1 LSAYTYAGFRF
12 EKPRNFR
19 VFMVS
24 ALQRPIWFVV
34 ARGAAV
40 AGALGCT
47 TAFAAKPDAPEVVQ
61 VAPSPTVKPAD
72 MTMTDFLDRLMHA
85 ESSGRDDA
93 RNPLSTAVG
102 PYQFIES
109 TWLDLAHRIF
119 ATETQGMTAPQIL
132 ALRTG
137 RAFARRAAEA
147 YTKDNAASLKA
158 AGIEAT
164 FPHLRLAF
172 LLGPQGAIRVLQAPP
187 ETRVALLLGPGVMR
201 ANPFM
206 YGMTAAGLAARAA
219 RDLSVSRTTLAGI
232 AAGDIPAVIPGAA
245 AKPRAPRVVVRCNLE
260 LPACR
265 RWQTLALARLPA
277 EKSVGRKQT
286 AAKAR

>member
-1 LSAYTYAGFRF
+1 
-12 EKPRNFR
+12 
-19 VFMVS
+19 MVLAS
-24 ALQRPIWFVV
+24 SSPIWFVS
-34 ARGAAV
+34 AII
-40 AGALGCT
+40 AGALA
-47 TAFAAKPDAPEVVQ
+47 TATALAAKPETPDVVQ
-61 VAPSPTVKPAD
+61 PAPAAAATPPVTKPAD
-72 MTMTDFLDRLMHA
+72 MTMAGFLDRLMHA

-119 ATETQGMTAPQIL
+119 ATETQGMTAAQIL
-132 ALRTG
+132 ALRTD
-137 RAFARRAAEA
+137 RTFARRAAEA

-187 ETRVALLLGPGVMR
+187 DTRVALLLGPGVMR

-219 RDLSVSRTTLAGI
+219 RDLSVSRSTLAGI
-232 AAGDIPAVIPGAA
+232 AAGDIQAVAPGAA
-245 AKPRAPRVVVRCNLE
+245 TKPRPPRVIVRCNLD

-265 RWQTLALARLPA
+265 RWQTLALARLPT
-277 EKSVGRKQT
+277 EKTVDRKQT
-286 AAKAR
+286 VAKTR

>member
-1 LSAYTYAGFRF
+1 MIRAPHFPNWCTSARA
-12 EKPRNFR
+12 
-19 VFMVS
+19 
-24 ALQRPIWFVV
+24 A
-34 ARGAAV
+34 AGAACV
-40 AGALGCT
+40 LGAALAT
-47 TAFAAKPDAPEVVQ
+47 TQTFAAKPDTPAGPPPPQ
-61 VAPSPTVKPAD
+61 TAAKPAT
-72 MTMTDFLDRLMHA
+72 MTMADFLDQLMAA

-93 RNPLSTAVG
+93 RNPRSTAVG

-119 ATETQGMTAPQIL
+119 ATETQGMNMAQVL
-132 ALRTG
+132 ALRTN

-158 AGIEAT
+158 AGLEAT

-172 LLGPQGAIRVLQAPP
+172 LLGPQGAIRVLQASP
-187 ETRVALLLGPGVMR
+187 ETRVALLLGPSVTR

-219 RDLSVSRTTLAGI
+219 KDLAREVNRDGSVSRTALAGI
-232 AAGDIPAVIPGAA
+232 AASDGTAVASAA
-245 AKPRAPRVVVRCNLE
+245 AKPRPPRVVVRCNLD

-265 RWQTLALARLPA
+265 RWQTLALARLPG
-277 EKSVGRKQT
+277 EKSATRQQQT
-286 AAKAR
+286 VAKAR